1 MTLPF
6 TCICCGYITS
16 KKSSMRDHL
25 YKKKTPCPK
34 SQRDIDLTEEIKDYI
49 LQNRVYHIPTPP
61 PPPPVVQQNIN
72 NNTINQQINNYNQI
86 NNFVS
91 SMDLETKLEKFMN
104 HKNIQIT
111 DFEDGIE
118 ERFSN
123 HVDKLEGNKVNN
135 YQLDLQS
142 LMEVFDDVT
151 TIKDNVENF
160 NIYYDEIPNKLNIFC
175 NGKWKSFLL
184 DVGIKKMI
192 DIIQG
197 YYLDAYECY
206 MIRKLHTTTSSH
218 IKDRIE
224 EYYKFLA
231 CFGVWPFAHCRSN
244 GEILSG
250 EEDACFD
257 LSDTWYNVY
266 NRVKDRI
273 TMTECNR
280 IRKQVREIVKRNTKS
295 NIMDLNKMIMDMLHV
310 DQDFKNTII
319 DKL

>member
-1 MTLPF
+1 MNNKPF
-6 TCICCGYITS
+6 VCISCGYETHH
-16 KKSSMRDHL
+16 KSSMWNHFYR
-25 YKKKTPCPK
+25 KKKPCPK
-34 SQRDIDLTEEIKDYI
+34 SQRDIDLTEDIKDYI
-49 LQNRVYHIPTPP
+49 LQNRVYHIPI
-61 PPPPVVQQNIN
+61 PPPPVVQQII

-91 SMDLETKLEKFMN
+91 DLDAT
-104 HKNIQIT
+104 H
-111 DFEDGIE
+111 FEDGTE

-123 HVDKLEGNKVNN
+123 HVDKLEGNKV
-135 YQLDLQS
+135 
-142 LMEVFDDVT
+142 VFDDVT
-151 TIKDNVENF
+151 TIKDNAENF

-184 DVGIKKMI
+184 DVGIKRMI
-192 DIIQG
+192 GIIQG

-206 MIRKLHTTTSSH
+206 MIRKHTTTSPH

-224 EYYKFLA
+224 EYYKFIA
-231 CFGVWPFAHCRSN
+231 CFGVWPFVHCRSN

-266 NRVKDRI
+266 SRVKDRV
-273 TMTECNR
+273 TMTECTR
-280 IRKQVREIVKRNTKS
+280 IKKQVIEIVKRNTKS